1 MAEPV
6 WPSNWQRGS
15 PELPESCH
23 STLALGAPGSWQ
35 DGASTPTQEGLVN
48 VSTARA
54 LAMLATAATI
64 GLAAGCGGSS
74 SGGGGSATVAPQS
87 STDSAAAAKVPA
99 GIKSAGVV
107 KVATDASYAPN
118 EFFASDNKTI
128 QGMDVDLGKAIGQ
141 VLGVKF
147 EFTNVSFDSIIPNLG
162 TRYDLGMSSFTDTK
176 EREQVVD
183 MVDYFSAGTSFMAP
197 SDSSLN
203 PSSVADLCG
212 KTVAV
217 EKGTTQLDDLNA
229 QKKKCKLT
237 VLAFPD
243 QNGANLALTS
253 GRADA
258 GMADSPVAAY
268 IVKQTNGQLKLVGT
282 PYGTAPYGIA
292 VPKDAAH
299 AGLADAIS
307 MALQDLS
314 DNGTYQQI
322 LQKWGIQAGAVTS
335 FGLNG
340 AVS

>member
-1 MAEPV
+1 M
-6 WPSNWQRGS
+6 
-15 PELPESCH
+15 
-23 STLALGAPGSWQ
+23 
-35 DGASTPTQEGLVN
+35 N
-48 VSTARA
+48 VSKSRAITA
-54 LAMLATAATI
+54 LAATAVI
-64 GLAAGCGGSS
+64 GLASGCGGSS
-74 SGGGGSATVAPQS
+74 SGGAGGGATVAPQS
-87 STDSAAAAKVPA
+87 SVDSAAAAKVPA

-107 KVATDASYAPN
+107 KAATDASYAPN

-128 QGMDVDLGKAIGQ
+128 QGMDVDLGEAIGAK
-141 VLGVKF
+141 LGVKF
-147 EFTNVSFDSIIPNLG
+147 EFTNVSFDSIIPALG
-162 TRYDLGMSSFTDTK
+162 NRYDVGMSSFTDNK
-176 EREQVVD
+176 DREKVVD

-197 SDSSLN
+197 SNSTLN
-203 PSSVADLCG
+203 PSGVADLCG

-217 EKGTTQLDDLNA
+217 EKGTTQLDDLTA
-229 QKKKCKLT
+229 QKKKCSLT
-237 VLAFPD
+237 ILAFPD
-243 QNGANLALTS
+243 QNAANLALTS

-258 GMADSPVAAY
+258 GMSDSPVAAY
-268 IVKQTNGQLKLVGT
+268 IAKQSGGSIKVVGQ

-314 DNGTYQQI
+314 NDGTYQQI